1 MATVSLSN
9 TFHVKLLVL
18 VLLDIKPSGRYDT
31 ADRSTSN
38 ILTYSSRQESTAKQE
53 SQMFGNTA
61 TTAWE
66 LEAERR
72 VELAQRAKLAREA
85 KAARPA
91 RERGLLASLLKW
103 AGALRQAPSAGLKD
117 ART

>member
-1 MATVSLSN
+1 
-9 TFHVKLLVL
+9 
-18 VLLDIKPSGRYDT
+18 
-31 ADRSTSN
+31 
-38 ILTYSSRQESTAKQE
+38 
-53 SQMFGNTA
+53 MFGNTA

-72 VELAQRAKLAREA
+72 VELAQRARLARDA

-91 RERGLLASLLKW
+91 RESGLLASLLKW
-103 AGALRQAPSAGLKD
+103 ASSLRQAPSAGLKD

>member
-1 MATVSLSN
+1 
-9 TFHVKLLVL
+9 
-18 VLLDIKPSGRYDT
+18 
-31 ADRSTSN
+31 
-38 ILTYSSRQESTAKQE
+38 
-53 SQMFGNTA
+53 MFGNTA

-72 VELAQRAKLAREA
+72 VELAQGARLARDA

-91 RERGLLASLLKW
+91 GERGLLASLLKW
-103 AGALRQAPSAGLKD
+103 AGSPRQTPSAGLKD